1 MNPAGQF
8 VGECRVDGALAFEPR
23 LAAKGVGN
31 NYYPKMGL
39 APRLGTRVAA
49 MLCRLVD
56 HLKPLG
62 SKFGLQLRADAIDH
76 AHLGS
81 DSFVALREAWWRDG
95 QSQGRS
101 DGAIATHPCV
111 AALVLAWTAHHTG
124 KMRRMAIEYSFE
136 AAGAPFL
143 RPCDHPGCA
152 ASGDF
157 RAPRSR
163 ADLQQFYWF
172 CLDHVR
178 AYNAAWNYYAGMS
191 EAEIEAEIRNDTVW
205 QRPTWPLGSR
215 LGARFQPHW
224 QDHGLFDDEQ
234 GAPRET
240 ARRRPRSE
248 EERALIVFDLTLP
261 LTLGALKTRYKELVK
276 QHHPDSHGGDKIA
289 EERLKE
295 INQAY
300 STLKTSYFPGS

>member
-1 MNPAGQF
+1 
-8 VGECRVDGALAFEPR
+8 
-23 LAAKGVGN
+23 
-31 NYYPKMGL
+31 
-39 APRLGTRVAA
+39 
-49 MLCRLVD
+49 
-56 HLKPLG
+56 
-62 SKFGLQLRADAIDH
+62 
-76 AHLGS
+76 
-81 DSFVALREAWWRDG
+81 
-95 QSQGRS
+95 
-101 DGAIATHPCV
+101 
-111 AALVLAWTAHHTG
+111 
-124 KMRRMAIEYSFE
+124 MAIEHSFE
-136 AAGAPFL
+136 AAQAPFL
-143 RPCDHPGCA
+143 RACDHPGCA

-163 ADLQQFYWF
+163 SDLQQFYWF

-215 LGARFQPHW
+215 LSGRFQPRW

-234 GAPRET
+234 GASRET
-240 ARRRPRSE
+240 PRRRPRTD

-261 LTLGALKTRYKELVK
+261 LTLAALKARYKELVK
-276 QHHPDSHGGDKIA
+276 QHHPDSHGGDKAA

-300 STLKTSYFPGS
+300 STLKASYFPGS